1 MTEKSLSMTNQEEI
15 IHHTPVMLQEVLNS
29 LPANPK
35 IVADCTLW
43 HGWHT
48 SNMLKLFPT
57 IQKLYWFDLDPNI
70 MKNTR
75 ETLGEF
81 ADKIVFCNKSYIE
94 LENVLTQG
102 ERLDFVLAD
111 LWVNMEHFKDWDRGF
126 STNIDGKLDM
136 RFDNTN
142 WKSAYDIV
150 NNYSISELA
159 NIFELYAEFTPK
171 KSEEIAKKIVETRKN
186 KSIETTF
193 ELKHLLNELGLG
205 QKACAVIFQAIR
217 IETNKEIDNVKTLL
231 DEIPNI
237 LSVWWRCWIITFHS
251 IEDRLVKQWFKSLVD
266 TWNFSLVYKKAVQ
279 PTYQEIQHNRAS
291 RSAKYRVIERII

>member
-1 MTEKSLSMTNQEEI
+1 MTEEI

-35 IVADCTLW
+35 IVVDGTLW

-48 SNMLKLFPT
+48 SNMLRLFPT

-70 MKNTR
+70 FQ
-75 ETLGEF
+75 ETKERLQPEF
-81 ADKIVFCNKSYIE
+81 GDKIVFENKSYTEISK
-94 LENVLTQG
+94 VLWT
-102 ERLDFVLAD
+102 EKADFVLVD
-111 LWVNMEHFKDWDRGF
+111 LWVNLEHFKDGNRWF

-150 NNYSISELA
+150 NTYSISELA

-186 KSIETTF
+186 KKIETTF
-193 ELKHLLNELGLG
+193 ELKHLLNELWLG
-205 QKACAVIFQAIR
+205 QKACTVIFQAFR
-217 IETNKEIDNVKTLL
+217 IETNKEIDNVKMLL
-231 DEIPNI
+231 GGIPNV
-237 LSVWWRCWIITFHS
+237 LSRWWRCGIITFHS
-251 IEDRLVKQWFKSLVD
+251 LEDRLVKQWFKDLAE
-266 TWNFSLVYKKAVQ
+266 TGKFALLYKKAVQ
-279 PTYQEIQHNRAS
+279 PTYQEIQHNRPS
-291 RSAKYRVIERII
+291 RSAKYRVIERVI

>member
-1 MTEKSLSMTNQEEI
+1 MTGE
-15 IHHTPVMLQEVLNS
+15 IHHTPVMLQEVLDS

-94 LENVLTQG
+94 LENVLAQW

-150 NNYSISELA
+150 NHYSMPELA

-186 KSIETTF
+186 KPIETTF

-231 DEIPNI
+231 DEIPNV

-251 IEDRLVKQWFKSLVD
+251 IEDRLVKHWFKSLVD

-291 RSAKYRVIERII
+291 RSAKYRVIERMI

>member
-1 MTEKSLSMTNQEEI
+1 
-15 IHHTPVMLQEVLNS
+15 MLQEVLNS

-35 IVADCTLW
+35 IVVDCTLW

-94 LENVLTQG
+94 LENVLSQW

-142 WKSAYDIV
+142 WKSAYDII
-150 NNYSISELA
+150 NSYSISELA

-171 KSEEIAKKIVETRKN
+171 KSEEIAKKIVEVRKN
-186 KSIETTF
+186 KPIETTF
-193 ELKHLLNELGLG
+193 ELKHLLNELWLG

-231 DEIPNI
+231 DEIPNV

-266 TWNFSLVYKKAVQ
+266 SWNFSLVYKKAVQ
-279 PTYQEIQHNRAS
+279 PTYQEVQHNRAS
-291 RSAKYRVIERII
+291 RSAKYRVIERVI

>member
-111 LWVNMEHFKDWDRGF
+111 LWENMEHFKDWDRGF